1 MKSLTN
7 TDLLAIDVKCFFASP
22 ITDRLCCQTFFV
34 LSVFI
39 SWFSYTLG
47 CMHCDREMYVFYCSP
62 DMVWVL
68 SFCHRTSGAVLTSG
82 EGSSDIH
89 NIQAGTPFFVLHS
102 LLSLPPSL
110 HPSLPPSLPPLM
122 SRSDSSL
129 HSLPDIRESVHG
141 VHLTSPVSGQSACP
155 LDLGQVPHGPSSL
168 LPHGQRHQ
176 TSGERDLRSL
186 YAAACLSNLK
196 L

>member
-68 SFCHRTSGAVLTSG
+68 SFGHRTSGAVLTSG

-89 NIQAGTPFFVLHS
+89 NIQAGTPFFLLPS

-110 HPSLPPSLPPLM
+110 PPSTLLSPPSCPGVTAASIAYLISGTQFTEFISPLQSVASQPVLWTSAKFLMALPLSYHM
-122 SRSDSSL
+122 VNGIRHLVRETSD
-129 HSLPDIRESVHG
+129 PYM
-141 VHLTSPVSGQSACP
+141 Q
-155 LDLGQVPHGPSSL
+155 
-168 LPHGQRHQ
+168 QRV
-176 TSGERDLRSL
+176 
-186 YAAACLSNLK
+186 
-196 L
+196 